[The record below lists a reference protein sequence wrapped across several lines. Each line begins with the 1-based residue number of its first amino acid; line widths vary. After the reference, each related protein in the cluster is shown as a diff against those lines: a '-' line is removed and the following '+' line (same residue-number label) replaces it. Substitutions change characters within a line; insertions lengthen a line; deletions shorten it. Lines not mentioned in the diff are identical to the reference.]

1 MKRFINWLGRI
12 EDEHGYNEAIMFL
25 LAQIQAPLIVAGI
38 IDIPKFRLAKDWL
51 EVNDKDPEG
60 YLYIR
65 LEYFFRESVWQ
76 SGDIKISNETKRLEN
91 DTGSFLYEK
100 PHISSGVTG
109 IVFQGILSVI
119 LFSPLILL
127 CRLHQFMIER
137 LYGMSY
143 RMYFFYK
150 RLKPLIG
157 QTVYYE
163 ILRVNLMK
171 TWEYEKK
178 MSRRIG
184 FRKAKALL
192 DQCERKSLLESHYR
206 ECLSWHDHTGDRIAT
221 GLRYTDT
228 DFVVSVCVLG
238 SEFIG
243 PQAEALIPHFTDR

>member
-1 MKRFINWLGRI
+1 MKRFIDWTSRV
-12 EDEHGYNEAIMFL
+12 EDEQGYNDVIMFF

-38 IDIPKFRLAKDWL
+38 IDIPKLRLAKDWL
-51 EVNDKDPEG
+51 EVNDEDPEG

-76 SGDIKISNETKRLEN
+76 SGDIKISNKTKRLEH

-127 CRLHQFMIER
+127 CRLRQFFIGW

-143 RMYFFYK
+143 RMYYFYR

-157 QTVYYE
+157 NTVYYE
-163 ILRVNLMK
+163 ILSVNLAK

-178 MSRRIG
+178 ISRRIS
-184 FRKAKALL
+184 FKKAQALL
-192 DQCERKSLLESHYR
+192 DNCDRSSEFESHGR
-206 ECLSWHDHTGDRIAT
+206 EFLSWYDHAGDRVAT
-221 GLRYTDT
+221 AVRYTDT
-228 DFVVSVCVLG
+228 SFVVSVIVLG

-243 PQAEALIPHFTDR
+243 YEAEELVKHFADR